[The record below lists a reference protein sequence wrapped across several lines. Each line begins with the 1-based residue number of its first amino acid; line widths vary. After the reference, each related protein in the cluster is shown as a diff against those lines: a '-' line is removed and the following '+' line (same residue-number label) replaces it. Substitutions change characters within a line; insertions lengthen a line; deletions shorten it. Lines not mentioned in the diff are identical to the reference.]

1 MDKRERADDEDDEA
15 ATKRRVISKYKAQ
28 PVAVAKLYN
37 MQQDITKWPKDLRQF
52 LLETCDGLT
61 ALNLFQVSKFFA
73 QFAQNEIVWRSKV
86 QREIPNEFKFC
97 GGELPCFILTT
108 NHPWYA
114 GQHLDGESGWRR
126 FYLHLRHMYFYAVKY
141 AREETSWYDYTR
153 SIREEEGITF
163 QKCYNTVQAY
173 FREYPPNFQMFIERA
188 QGEAPQ
194 ETRDYCNSAPTV
206 AYLFEQKL
214 VYVPYPESVFRPN
227 RYMDNFTEQ
236 RSILLHHGFSK
247 LMMTDMQRFAGIGTH
262 ESDEKAWPKLFMFR
276 RRIWHQDLELDRR
289 FETFWDPFFGQKLGL
304 IGDLIRQFQFSPRER
319 LETNYPGAIV
329 FLACLNCGSL
339 PQYHEKGTT
348 SRAFCNASC
357 QKQFYDT
364 GRAVAS
370 IDLLQNTKNTACD
383 ALILSYGEK

>member
-1 MDKRERADDEDDEA
+1 
-15 ATKRRVISKYKAQ
+15 
-28 PVAVAKLYN
+28 
-37 MQQDITKWPKDLRQF
+37 
-52 LLETCDGLT
+52 
-61 ALNLFQVSKFFA
+61 
-73 QFAQNEIVWRSKV
+73 
-86 QREIPNEFKFC
+86 
-97 GGELPCFILTT
+97 
-108 NHPWYA
+108 
-114 GQHLDGESGWRR
+114 
-126 FYLHLRHMYFYAVKY
+126 
-141 AREETSWYDYTR
+141 
-153 SIREEEGITF
+153 
-163 QKCYNTVQAY
+163 
-173 FREYPPNFQMFIERA
+173 
-188 QGEAPQ
+188 
-194 ETRDYCNSAPTV
+194 
-206 AYLFEQKL
+206 
-214 VYVPYPESVFRPN
+214 
-227 RYMDNFTEQ
+227 
-236 RSILLHHGFSK
+236 
-247 LMMTDMQRFAGIGTH
+247 MMTDMQRFAGIGTH

-383 ALILSYGEK
+383 ALILPYGEK